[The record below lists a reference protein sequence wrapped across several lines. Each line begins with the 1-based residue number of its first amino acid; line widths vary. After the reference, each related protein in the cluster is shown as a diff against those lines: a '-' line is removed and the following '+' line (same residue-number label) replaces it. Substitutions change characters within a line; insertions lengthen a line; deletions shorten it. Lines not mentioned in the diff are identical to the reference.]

1 MCSACLQE
9 DIKILISHVIEN
21 YYNNLSQVNYVQT
34 FRQMKLKYDQ
44 NQDRLKDRTA
54 IESVPALL
62 RNTRFRRDP
71 RQLDE
76 EEEMWFNDDDDI
88 EDGEA
93 VVPAG
98 NSSELI
104 ARSSKVDADL
114 DSLGKFL
121 AFYTE

>member
-1 MCSACLQE
+1 M
-9 DIKILISHVIEN
+9 D
-21 YYNNLSQVNYVQT
+21 
-34 FRQMKLKYDQ
+34 
-44 NQDRLKDRTA
+44 
-54 IESVPALL
+54 SVPALL

-104 ARSSKVDADL
+104 ARNKVDADL
-114 DSLGKFL
+114 DSLGKP
-121 AFYTE
+121 FYPL